1 MTRSNIFLRYSLV
14 ALLGIALAAYF
25 AYTQWINPAPFYTVK
40 YDPEMPYFLNS
51 LALFKGVSYAY
62 VDHPGTPLEVI
73 GSFLMAITLP
83 LTRAKSEFFIP
94 YHLANPQIFL
104 TLAHGFLV
112 GCSIV
117 TLIVAGAKS
126 IKHTTVVGALAAA
139 GVAASYFAIFPP
151 ITFDILG
158 FWTHNG
164 FNFPFGTLLLLVL
177 LIRLREDRSLS
188 SSEVLLFGIL
198 SGLLAAVQL
207 YFFAWAIGVI
217 LSLILFTAFRRDG
230 WGHILVTTLV
240 SGVGVAL
247 GFFIAFEPVM
257 HRFREFYIWV
267 RRLFFH
273 QGRYGTGVGGVT
285 TLGQMIDNLRWLW
298 NRSASVFIATGIVIL
313 LLLIAIIWR
322 KQARDSKPGWWALTF
337 GLLVQLIV
345 LWALI
350 GKHPGKTYLLS
361 VAAVLPIVLA
371 LALEVFLERGV
382 GTQKLAGLIG
392 TLAILGFVGGW
403 FLAIRDHSQ
412 IVADVKKAD
421 EVIAYELEKYST
433 SSQTSIEDMTI
444 LWGYG
449 VPSRCYAL
457 RFGNVYTGDAALT
470 GEINELCPNEW
481 MYDVWGGYV
490 ELPNAYEPLS
500 ENFDWDIVILPEQ
513 YLPEAYGSVGEITVT
528 DALTP
533 GYGRVVIIK
542 ASYPDPDK

>member
-1 MTRSNIFLRYSLV
+1 MTRSKLFIRYSLV
-14 ALLGIALAAYF
+14 AILGIALAAYF
-25 AYTQWINPAPFYTVK
+25 AYIQWINPAPFYTLK

-51 LALFKGVSYAY
+51 LALFKGVSFAY

-73 GSFLMAITLP
+73 GSFLLAITRP
-83 LTRAKSEFFIP
+83 LTRSKSELFIP

-117 TLIVAGAKS
+117 TLFITGLKS
-126 IKHTTVVGALAAA
+126 IKHTSVFGALAAA

-164 FNFPFGTLLLLVL
+164 FNFPFGTLLLLGL
-177 LIRLREDRSLS
+177 LVRLREDRSLS
-188 SSEVLLFGIL
+188 NSEALLFGIL

-217 LSLILFTAFRRDG
+217 LSLMFFAVFRKDG
-230 WGHILVTTLV
+230 WGHILVTTLT
-240 SGVGVAL
+240 SGVGVVL

-285 TLGQMIDNLRWLW
+285 TIGQMIDNLRWLW
-298 NRSASVFIATGIVIL
+298 NRSASVFIATGVVIL
-313 LLLIAIIWR
+313 LLLIAIVWR
-322 KQARDSKPGWWALTF
+322 KQARELKPGWWALTI
-337 GLLVQLIV
+337 GLLAQLLV
-345 LWALI
+345 LWVLI

-371 LALEVFLERGV
+371 LALEVFLERGERA
-382 GTQKLAGLIG
+382 QKLAGLIG
-392 TLAILGFVGGW
+392 VLAILGFAAGW
-403 FLAIRDHSQ
+403 FLAVRDHSR
-412 IVADVKKAD
+412 IVADVRKAD
-421 EVIAYELEKYST
+421 EVIAHELEKYSA
-433 SSQTSIEDMTI
+433 SSEKSIEDMTI

-457 RFGNVYTGDAALT
+457 RFGNVYTEDAALT

-500 ENFDWDIVILPEQ
+500 ENYDWDIVILPER
-513 YLPEAYGSVGEITVT
+513 YLPESTGSIGEITVT

-533 GYGRVVIIK
+533 GYGRVVLIK
-542 ASYPDPDK
+542 TSYPGPGK